1 MQRKITHKLQNW
13 GKKSN
18 RKPLVIKGARQVGK
32 TWAIKDFGN
41 KFFAKTAYFNFDEN
55 SDIIQ
60 IFDVKDVQEI
70 IRLLEYVAGFKFIPS
85 ETLIIFDEIQQC
97 PNALNALK
105 YFKENAP
112 QYFVVAAGSLLGTY
126 LAKPKPYPVGMV
138 ELIEMYP
145 LDFEEF
151 LEATDQNLFG
161 IYQDFKRLIE
171 ISVLNPEMGLISIL
185 IFKERGWKSHYS
197 ANFDACVN

>member
-1 MQRKITHKLQNW
+1 MQRKITQKLQNW
-13 GKKSN
+13 AKKSD

-32 TWAIKDFGN
+32 TWAIKDFGD

-55 SDIIQ
+55 SDLIQ

-105 YFKENAP
+105 YF
-112 QYFVVAAGSLLGTY
+112 
-126 LAKPKPYPVGMV
+126 
-138 ELIEMYP
+138 
-145 LDFEEF
+145 
-151 LEATDQNLFG
+151 
-161 IYQDFKRLIE
+161 R
-171 ISVLNPEMGLISIL
+171 
-185 IFKERGWKSHYS
+185 
-197 ANFDACVN
+197 

>member
-126 LAKPKPYPVGMV
+126 LAKPKTYPVGMV

-151 LEATDQNLFG
+151 
-161 IYQDFKRLIE
+161 
-171 ISVLNPEMGLISIL
+171 
-185 IFKERGWKSHYS
+185 
-197 ANFDACVN
+197 

>member
-60 IFDVKDVQEI
+60 ITGWLIDGHNHDSGT
-70 IRLLEYVAGFKFIPS
+70 RCCGFSGF
-85 ETLIIFDEIQQC
+85 
-97 PNALNALK
+97 
-105 YFKENAP
+105 
-112 QYFVVAAGSLLGTY
+112 
-126 LAKPKPYPVGMV
+126 
-138 ELIEMYP
+138 
-145 LDFEEF
+145 
-151 LEATDQNLFG
+151 
-161 IYQDFKRLIE
+161 R
-171 ISVLNPEMGLISIL
+171 
-185 IFKERGWKSHYS
+185 
-197 ANFDACVN
+197 

>member
-85 ETLIIFDEIQQC
+85 ETLIIPTFHVRLDGELFSLR
-97 PNALNALK
+97 NAA
-105 YFKENAP
+105 
-112 QYFVVAAGSLLGTY
+112 
-126 LAKPKPYPVGMV
+126 
-138 ELIEMYP
+138 
-145 LDFEEF
+145 
-151 LEATDQNLFG
+151 
-161 IYQDFKRLIE
+161 
-171 ISVLNPEMGLISIL
+171 
-185 IFKERGWKSHYS
+185 
-197 ANFDACVN
+197 